1 MAEPEERSN
10 HLTSVIVRTSR
21 QAGSTARG
29 TFETCGR
36 RATLRTPINKAVS
49 ADFFSS
55 VRYAAINVA
64 PISTSALL
72 PKAARLHFPPRCLD
86 RCRQI
91 LRRRG
96 QRGRNCGFV
105 LPRSSTAWTVFENR
119 RAIGY
124 AYNLLWAGRGR
135 AAYPPI
141 TSSGSDATSRIA
153 CLASVCAVRAV
164 ITGRHAFACHNRCC

>member
-64 PISTSALL
+64 AISTSASQ
-72 PKAARLHFPPRCLD
+72 PKAARLHYPRAALTGVGKFSGGAGNAVVVMGSYCRAVRRLGLFFENPPRNW
-86 RCRQI
+86 
-91 LRRRG
+91 LR
-96 QRGRNCGFV
+96 V
-105 LPRSSTAWTVFENR
+105 
-119 RAIGY
+119 
-124 AYNLLWAGRGR
+124 
-135 AAYPPI
+135 
-141 TSSGSDATSRIA
+141 
-153 CLASVCAVRAV
+153 
-164 ITGRHAFACHNRCC
+164 